1 MNRETKKDTT
11 EFPEL
16 NMSIGEYYKMLMEG
30 KRPTR
35 QRRTKEEEKKGPPP
49 VSQTLNSAPALARA
63 ASTTSGMNQLAGA
76 NVQRRGL
83 DSGALGRSQSEAPGE
98 KTLGSRDISRPNRSH
113 GRSLNK
119 RKLKIKNKMKFTR
132 EDGTGMGSAPKIRT
146 TEEKKYGSSSPN
158 LREHNYLKEDLDA
171 L

>member
-35 QRRTKEEEKKGPPP
+35 QRRTKEEEKKGPPAN
-49 VSQTLNSAPALARA
+49 QNLNSAPALARA
-63 ASTTSGMNQLAGA
+63 ASTTSGMNQLST
-76 NVQRRGL
+76 QRRGL
-83 DSGALGRSQSEAPGE
+83 DSGALGRSQSEVPGD
-98 KTLGSRDISRPNRSH
+98 KTLGSRDISRPNRSQ

-119 RKLKIKNKMKFTR
+119 RKLKMKNKMKFTR

-146 TEEKKYGSSSPN
+146 LEEKKYGSSSPN
-158 LREHNYLKEDLDA
+158 LREHDYLKEDLDA